1 MPGGSVKI
9 SEYVGQEQPTT
20 VKCTNKLW
28 QLNCGNLWQFEFHC
42 LKDDFDK
49 FVDFNLLHEEDCFA
63 ANGKLVNQL
72 ATPQAYGGR
81 LHWKR
86 RCGEKKHSG
95 NENPPDK
102 MGQCTS
108 LPSAW
113 VFSNPCSM

>member
-1 MPGGSVKI
+1 VPGGSVKI

-72 ATPQAYGGR
+72 ATPQA
-81 LHWKR
+81 
-86 RCGEKKHSG
+86 
-95 NENPPDK
+95 
-102 MGQCTS
+102 
-108 LPSAW
+108 
-113 VFSNPCSM
+113 